1 MAIAPIAPQGI
12 HHLAIQCRDLT
23 AMVRFYEHVLRLPV
37 VRRWPLDPPPVGTAE
52 ATERS
57 DDKGERGLHGGLRA
71 VWLGIGT
78 AVIALERVAAA
89 PQPPEWDSPSPGLH
103 LVALQI
109 FPYTRQLWR
118 EHLALYDVAIL
129 YESEWTLY
137 IRDPEGNRVGLSH
150 FPEPEA
156 ERQRTRW

>member
-12 HHLAIQCRDLT
+12 HHLAIQCHDLIG
-23 AMVRFYEHVLRLPV
+23 MVRFYEHVLRLPV
-37 VRRWPLDPPPVGTAE
+37 VRRWPLDPAPTASG
-52 ATERS
+52 ATTAGATPRPS
-57 DDKGERGLHGGLRA
+57 GDLGAGLRA

-78 AVIALERVAAA
+78 AVIALERVGEAAD
-89 PQPPEWDSPSPGLH
+89 PPPWQSPTPGLH

-109 FPYTRQLWR
+109 FPWTRQLWR
-118 EHLALYDVAIL
+118 DHLALYDVPIL

-137 IRDPEGNRVGLSH
+137 LRDPEGNRVGLSH